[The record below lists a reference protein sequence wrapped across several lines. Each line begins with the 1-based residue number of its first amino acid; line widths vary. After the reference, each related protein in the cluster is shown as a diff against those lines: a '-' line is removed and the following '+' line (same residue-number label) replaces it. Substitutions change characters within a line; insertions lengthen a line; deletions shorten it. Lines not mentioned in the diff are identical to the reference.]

1 MEDTSP
7 EIREIQHK
15 MWMSLP
21 EEERF
26 RRTGELFAL
35 AKHQAELRAPRGL
48 SEIERRRF
56 IFREMYGYDLPETAV
71 DIRPET

>member
-7 EIREIQHK
+7 EIREIQRK

-35 AKHQAELRAPRGL
+35 AKHQAEQRAPKGL

-56 IFREMYGYDLPETAV
+56 VFRELYGFDLPDRA
-71 DIRPET
+71 